1 MEQYI
6 IKGGKALQGEIKI
19 SGSKN
24 ATLPILAGAII
35 ADETVTISNIPDVND
50 VNALLQAIEELGA
63 IVERIDANTVKING
77 STINSYQVD
86 NEAIHKIRSSYYLV
100 GALLAKQ
107 GRAKVPLPGGCNI
120 GSRAIDYHIKGFESL
135 GINVVIQ
142 HGFIDAKVD
151 HLVGNHI
158 YFDGIS
164 VGATINTMLAAT
176 MAEGQTVL
184 ENAAKEPH
192 VVDVANFLNS
202 LGANIR
208 GAGTNTIK
216 IKGVKH
222 LHGSEYSVIP
232 DQIEAGTFM
241 IAAAAT
247 KGNVL
252 ITNVIPKHL
261 EAISAKLIEIGVNV
275 QEFDNDIRV
284 SASSPLRNGHVQTL
298 SYPGFPTDL
307 QPQITTLLSISLGT
321 SIITETIFESRFGY
335 VKDLTR
341 MGANIR
347 VDNGT
352 TAIIDGVSKLT
363 GAQVCALDLRGGVAL
378 IIAGLVAEGYTK
390 IEQIEYIE
398 RGYEFIVDKLRSL
411 GANIDKIPINDEKA
425 IQKFKLKIG

>member
-6 IKGGKALQGEIKI
+6 IKGGKSLHGEVKI

-24 ATLPILAGAII
+24 AALPILAAAIM
-35 ADETVTISNIPDVND
+35 ADETVTISNVPDVND
-50 VNALLQAIEELGA
+50 VTALLQTIEELGG
-63 IVERIDANTVKING
+63 IVDRIDDNTVKING
-77 STINSYQVD
+77 STINTYHVD

-107 GRAKVPLPGGCNI
+107 GRAQVPLPGGCNI
-120 GSRAIDYHIKGFESL
+120 GSRAIDYHIKGFELL
-135 GINVVIQ
+135 GVNVKIQ
-142 HGFIDAKVD
+142 YGFIDAQTD

-164 VGATINTMLAAT
+164 VGATINTMFAAT
-176 MAEGQTVL
+176 VAEGQTVL

-202 LGANIR
+202 LGANIK
-208 GAGTNTIK
+208 GAGTDTIR

-222 LHGSEYSVIP
+222 LHGSEYCVIP

-261 EAISAKLIEIGVNV
+261 EAISAKLMEIGVNV
-275 QEFDNDIRV
+275 QEFDSAIRV
-284 SASSPLRNGHVQTL
+284 SSTGQLRNSHIKTL
-298 SYPGFPTDL
+298 PYPGFPTDL
-307 QPQITTLLSISLGT
+307 QPQITTLLSISSGT
-321 SIITETIFESRFGY
+321 STVTEMIFESRFGY
-335 VKDLTR
+335 VKYLTS
-341 MGANIR
+341 MGAMIKVN
-347 VDNGT
+347 NGS

-363 GAQVCALDLRGGVAL
+363 GAHVSALDLRAGAAL
-378 IIAGLVAEGYTK
+378 IIAGLVSDGYTR

-398 RGYEFIVDKLRSL
+398 RGYECIVDKLRSL
-411 GANIDKIPINDEKA
+411 GANIGKIPLNDKKA